1 MDTGTAAILLPGLG
15 LGPPSWLPTVRG
27 LLAHGWLV
35 DVGAVRLLPGY
46 GLGAERRE
54 DLRPRALAERL
65 VDAWPSGP
73 GRAVL
78 MGHSA
83 SCQVAVHVAAL
94 VPHRVEGLVLVGP
107 TTDPRAATWPR
118 LARRWLATARYEP
131 PWQVPAL
138 LRQYRRTGLRT
149 MTRAMDAARE
159 DRIEHEISAV
169 GCPVLVLRGRHD
181 AIAPPDWTARLAVGP
196 ARRTVT
202 LAAGGHMVPLTC
214 GDAVAAAIDAFGS
227 DHWDRPGPAHRAT

>member
-1 MDTGTAAILLPGLG
+1 MDSGTAAMLLPGLG
-15 LGPPSWLPTVRG
+15 LGVPAWMPTVHG
-27 LLAHGWLV
+27 LIAHGWVV
-35 DVGAVRLLPGY
+35 DQGAVRPLPGY
-46 GLGAERRE
+46 GLGAGRRD

-65 VDAWPSGP
+65 VDDWPEGP

-83 SCQVAVHVAAL
+83 SCQVAVHVAVL

-131 PWQVPAL
+131 PRQVPAL

-149 MTRAMDAARE
+149 MTRAMDAARA
-159 DRIEHEISAV
+159 DRIEHEITGV
-169 GCPVLVLRGRHD
+169 TCPVLVLRGRHD
-181 AIAPPDWTARLAVGP
+181 AIAPPDWTARLAAGR
-196 ARRTVT
+196 ARRAVT
-202 LAAGGHMVPLTC
+202 LAAGGHMVPLTS
-214 GDAVAAAIDAFGS
+214 GGAVAAEIDAFGTTY
-227 DHWDRPGPAHRAT
+227 WDGPAHDAT